1 MRTVAPSIPLL
12 QHCLKVCK
20 FRAPVYNARMSTLA
34 KRQTLHIWIAFLAIL
49 FSAFAP
55 AIGSAAMG
63 SSTMEVC
70 TSEGVRLIQVDGD
83 DASGSAHH
91 SMQHCA
97 FCTTHAG
104 THVPPAPP
112 SGPLMADIG
121 RSAYPS
127 LFYRAPQPLH
137 AWSAANPR
145 APPLLA

>member
-1 MRTVAPSIPLL
+1 
-12 QHCLKVCK
+12 
-20 FRAPVYNARMSTLA
+20 MSTLA

-55 AIGSAAMG
+55 AISSAAMG

-70 TSEGVRLIQVDGD
+70 TSEGVRLVQVDAGDGD
-83 DASGSAHH
+83 DASGAFHH

-104 THVPPAPP
+104 AYLPPAPP
-112 SGPLMADIG
+112 SDLPIAGIG

-145 APPLLA
+145 APPFLA

>member
-1 MRTVAPSIPLL
+1 
-12 QHCLKVCK
+12 
-20 FRAPVYNARMSTLA
+20 MSTLA

-55 AIGSAAMG
+55 AIGSAAMA
-63 SSTMEVC
+63 SATMEVC
-70 TSEGVRLIQVDGD
+70 TSEGVRLIQVDAND
-83 DASGSAHH
+83 DGSAHH
-91 SMQHCA
+91 AMQHCA

-104 THVPPAPP
+104 THLPPAPP
-112 SGPLMADIG
+112 TGMLMVDIG
-121 RSAYPS
+121 RSPYPS